1 MEGTSKTENSKV
13 NLASMWE
20 SHKKQEARF
29 GILILALHCYSGDKN
44 IEHWL
49 LLNHLFQRNQE
60 DDGWKEPQGKEK
72 LL

>member
-13 NLASMWE
+13 NLTSTWE
-20 SHKKQEARF
+20 PHEKQEVRF
-29 GILILALHCYSGDKN
+29 RILILALHCYSGDKN
-44 IEHWL
+44 IEHGL

-60 DDGWKEPQGKEK
+60 DDSWKEPQGKEK